1 MEMSPTIGALMGA
14 LAKAQA
20 TIGGAVK
27 GKVNPAFKSKY
38 ADLASVWE
46 AWQPAGPPNGLAV
59 TQWPGDVIN
68 GKVAVTTHLGHASG
82 EWMRETAFIPINKT
96 DAQGYVSAVTYGR
109 RCALSALAGIAPED
123 DDGNAAVAGRGAP
136 TMASREVARG
146 EWPNG
151 PHTSKT
157 ALSTAWKELVRNL
170 HGANDSDD
178 VEGLITDAVPML
190 AQFRAA
196 AKVGILTE
204 DYHGG
209 GDFKGVAATLE
220 EARERVRHDDGVP
233 REPGEVAGTEDP
245 TTELLRS
252 TLTDCETAL
261 ALKAWAAVNETLIAT
276 QSETVKDELATQYKA
291 RARGLRAVAQ
301 MAA

>member
-46 AWQPAGPPNGLAV
+46 AWQPAGPPNGLGV

-123 DDGNAAVAGRGAP
+123 DDGNAAVASRGAP
-136 TMASREVARG
+136 LRVVEATGPISAGQLAELQAIAGEVSADLGKFCKYFKVDSLADIPASRFGDAG
-146 EWPNG
+146 A
-151 PHTSKT
+151 
-157 ALSTAWKELVRNL
+157 ALN
-170 HGANDSDD
+170 
-178 VEGLITDAVPML
+178 
-190 AQFRAA
+190 
-196 AKVGILTE
+196 AK
-204 DYHGG
+204 
-209 GDFKGVAATLE
+209 
-220 EARERVRHDDGVP
+220 R
-233 REPGEVAGTEDP
+233 
-245 TTELLRS
+245 
-252 TLTDCETAL
+252 
-261 ALKAWAAVNETLIAT
+261 
-276 QSETVKDELATQYKA
+276 KA
-291 RARGLRAVAQ
+291 RVA
-301 MAA
+301 